1 MYLQGAANNEWDR
14 IEKNLVYYTGAK
26 FLLRTDTKTVTICK
40 LVGIAPSC
48 AWDWLGLI
56 QLQLPNAV
64 YNSVW
69 SMSMSLR
76 ELKT

>member
-1 MYLQGAANNEWDR
+1 MNGTVLKKILFTTQGPS
-14 IEKNLVYYTGAK
+14 
-26 FLLRTDTKTVTICK
+26 FLLRTDTETVTICK
-40 LVGIAPSC
+40 LVGIAPSS

-69 SMSMSLR
+69 SMSIRLYAN
-76 ELKT
+76 